1 MMYNKTILSLFFFLY
16 CCSMLVGQDIPNA
29 VLVGYIY
36 ESNNRG
42 YLNEVKVTIS
52 SEDSVHQLKT
62 ITDVQ
67 GKFEVKIPIINGT
80 YTIEAKKSA
89 FQTGRTTI
97 TTQGRRANEGI
108 FTKLELSRLP
118 GYTLDMTLTDLVD
131 ETNPGAPA
139 YGIEGAHIEIYNNTL
154 QKEVVNIAK
163 HPSHR
168 IQCHLEQGNEYIF
181 LLRKEGYY
189 AKRMRANVNV
199 NGCILCM
206 EGFGTVTPSVTD
218 NLTKEN
224 TMGTLGTNVM
234 MKKVVLN
241 EKMKMENIY
250 YDLGKATLRPE
261 AKPQLDEL
269 AQMMYDNPQIVVELS
284 AHTDSRGNNQAN
296 MELSQRRANAVV
308 NYIKAKV
315 PVQKNQIEAKGYGET
330 QPVNSCVDGVECTE
344 ELYQQNRR
352 TELTVIDI
360 LAEDPMQVRSLSS
373 MMQERNFDLILEA
386 NNQAYAEGGATTE
399 LYHRSMPSK
408 PQTMSAAYNGY
419 KIQLLDKKGDL
430 STNHFLFYEF
440 DVIFIDL
447 LKEQHYAFLIGDYA
461 DYKTAQEA
469 LVNYKQQFPTA
480 KIVAYKNGLR
490 IP

>member
-1 MMYNKTILSLFFFLY
+1 MHYKYILSLFFSLY
-16 CCSMLVGQDIPNA
+16 FFSITVGQDMPKV

-42 YLNEVKVTIS
+42 YLNEVKVSIT
-52 SEDSVHQLKT
+52 SEDSLHQLEA
-62 ITDVQ
+62 ITDIQ
-67 GKFEVKIPIINGT
+67 GKFQVKLPIINGN
-80 YTIEAKKSA
+80 YKIEAKKAA
-89 FQTGRTTI
+89 FQKESILVSTK
-97 TTQGRRANEGI
+97 GRRANEGV
-108 FTKLELSRLP
+108 FTKLEMSRLP

-131 ETNPGAPA
+131 PNNPGAPA

-163 HPSHR
+163 HPNHR
-168 IQCHLEQGNEYIF
+168 IQCLLEQGNEYVF

-234 MKKVVLN
+234 LRKMVLN

-250 YDLGKATLRPE
+250 YDLGKAILRPE

-269 AQMMYDNPQIVVELS
+269 TRMMYDNPQIVVELS
-284 AHTDSRGNNQAN
+284 SHTDSRGDNQAN
-296 MELSQRRANAVV
+296 LDLSQKRANAIVS
-308 NYIKAKV
+308 YINARV
-315 PVQKNQIEAKGYGET
+315 PIRKNQIEAKGYGET
-330 QPVNSCVDGVECTE
+330 QPVNSCVDGVSCSD

-352 TELTVIDI
+352 TELMVIDI

-373 MMQERNFDLILEA
+373 MMQERNFDLILNA
-386 NNQAYAEGGATTE
+386 NNQAYAESGKSTE
-399 LYHRSMPSK
+399 LYQRASPSK
-408 PQTMSAAYNGY
+408 PQTMTMNYNGY
-419 KIQLLDKKGDL
+419 KIQLLDKEGDL

-440 DVIFIDL
+440 DTVFLDL
-447 LKEQHYAFLIGDYA
+447 LKEEHYAFLIGDYSNYSTA
-461 DYKTAQEA
+461 QAALMDYK
-469 LVNYKQQFPTA
+469 KQFPSA
-480 KIVAYKNGLR
+480 KIIAYKNGLR
-490 IP
+490 VQ